1 MPLKMCKLG
10 AVLDLREYPIL
21 DLSGCPILDLS
32 GCPILDLLGLLTPYP
47 RLSKKYIENFL

>member
-10 AVLDLREYPIL
+10 AVLDLREY
-21 DLSGCPILDLS
+21 PILDLS